1 MRNLIMVLL
10 IFDLMFDRDDGLIF
24 DRDDGVV

>member
-10 IFDLMFDRDDGLIF
+10 MFDLIFDTDDGLIF
-24 DRDDGVV
+24 DRGDGVV

>member
-10 IFDLMFDRDDGLIF
+10 IFDLIFDRDDGLIF

>member
-10 IFDLMFDRDDGLIF
+10 IFDLIFDRDDGLIF
-24 DRDDGVV
+24 DREDGVV

>member
-10 IFDLMFDRDDGLIF
+10 IFDLIVDRDDGLIF
-24 DRDDGVV
+24 DRDGGVV

>member
-10 IFDLMFDRDDGLIF
+10 IFDLIFERDDGLIF